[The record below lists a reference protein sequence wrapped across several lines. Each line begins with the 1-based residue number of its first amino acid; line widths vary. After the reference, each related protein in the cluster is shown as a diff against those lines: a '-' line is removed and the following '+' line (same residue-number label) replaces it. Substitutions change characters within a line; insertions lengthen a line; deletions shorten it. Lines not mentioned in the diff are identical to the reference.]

1 MRRLAVPFAVAVFV
15 AAVLAAFSGRWPWRR
30 PMLAARPITISE
42 AWLATSDTLR
52 RGETLGEL
60 FARQGL
66 VSLNLGRL
74 NQIGLDARRLRAG
87 IVFNFRREVG
97 DTEPSQIEVRTGPEE
112 RLRLERARTE
122 WDLEREVV
130 LWTHETVRVGGTIG
144 SSLYA
149 ALDASVPDEVLDA
162 GERMKLAWDLADVYA
177 WSVDFTRDLQTG
189 DRFAA
194 VIERR
199 VSPEGEVRYGR
210 ILASSLELSGKTQ
223 AAFRFAQNGREGF
236 YDASGASLRR
246 AFLAA
251 PVEFRRISSRFSTS
265 RFHPILRT
273 YRMHAG
279 TDYAASAGT
288 PVLAAGDG
296 TIAQAGW
303 SGGYGILVEIRH
315 RNGITTR
322 YGHLRALARGV
333 TAGARISQGETLGYV
348 GSTGLAT
355 AAHLHYEF
363 RVNGAPQDPRRVRIE
378 EGPPIAPAF
387 RPAFD
392 EQRDGYVRLLT
403 LPARRGIPSAD

>member
-1 MRRLAVPFAVAVFV
+1 
-15 AAVLAAFSGRWPWRR
+15 
-30 PMLAARPITISE
+30 
-42 AWLATSDTLR
+42 LR
-52 RGETLGEL
+52 RGETIGDL

-66 VSLNLGRL
+66 VSIDLGRL

-87 IVFNFRREVG
+87 IVFNFRRAVG

-112 RLRLERARTE
+112 RLRLEREASE
-122 WDLEREVV
+122 WDLEREAI
-130 LWTHETVRVGGTIG
+130 LWTHETVRVAGTIG
-144 SSLYA
+144 SSLYT
-149 ALDASVPDEVLDA
+149 ALDSSVPDEVLDA
-162 GERMKLAWDLADVYA
+162 GERMKLAWDMADVYA
-177 WSVDFTRDLQTG
+177 WSVDFTRDLQPG

-210 ILASSLELSGKTQ
+210 ILASALELSGKTQ
-223 AAFRFAQNGREGF
+223 TAFRFSQDGREGF
-236 YDASGASLRR
+236 YDAGGASLRR

-265 RFHPILRT
+265 RFHPILRS

-279 TDYAASAGT
+279 IDYAASAGT
-288 PVLAAGDG
+288 PVMAAGDG
-296 TIAQAGW
+296 TIAHAGW
-303 SGGYGILVEIRH
+303 SGGYGLMVEIRH

-322 YGHLRALARGV
+322 YGHLRSLGRGV
-333 TAGARISQGETLGYV
+333 TAGAHISQGETLGYV